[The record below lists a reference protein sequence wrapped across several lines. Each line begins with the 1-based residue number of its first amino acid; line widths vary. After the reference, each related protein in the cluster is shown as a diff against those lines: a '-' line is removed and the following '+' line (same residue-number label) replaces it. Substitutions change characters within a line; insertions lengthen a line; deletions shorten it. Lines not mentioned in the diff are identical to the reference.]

1 MVCQHIVYFISKNLR
16 PRLQNIQQFHID
28 QYEKRYIMVQQR
40 IVVEEKALKSAFFED
55 LIEEKYEDP

>member
-1 MVCQHIVYFISKNLR
+1 
-16 PRLQNIQQFHID
+16 
-28 QYEKRYIMVQQR
+28 MVQQR